1 MSYYQWIEMSL
12 PNCYAAHYSYRS
24 VEAVAAVVDY
34 VEVTVELHYC
44 WRRDEEEVT
53 MKNYHSDD

>member
-1 MSYYQWIEMSL
+1 MNYYQWIEMSL
-12 PNCYAAHYSYRS
+12 PNYYYAAHYSS

-44 WRRDEEEVT
+44 WRRCDEEVT